1 MERAG
6 PARGARPARQMLG
19 LRGSPESRPEVTDVK
34 YRRMPIEEESPEQF
48 GYDRIRNNLTESSV
62 RDRSL
67 ADLGIELRDLLLFYG
82 DHAGNESLRDLVAD
96 QSGGEAGGVTR
107 DDVLVTAGAAQAL
120 FIIAT
125 SLLDKGDHLVV
136 IRPNYATNIETPRAI
151 EADVSYLDLTF
162 EDGFRIDPEKLMTLV
177 TPRTKYVSI
186 TLPHNP
192 TGVMMSEADLRS
204 LTGRIES
211 AGARLLVDETYREMT
226 FGGPLPVTA
235 TLSERAISVSSLSK
249 TYGIPGI
256 RSGWLVCRDP
266 GLMRTF
272 LAAKEQIGICG
283 SVVDEEIAALAFAQR
298 EAWLG
303 ELHAFIARQLQVVKD
318 WMAGEEMMEWV
329 EPSGGVVCFP
339 RIRPDVPV
347 DVDEFYRVLGE
358 VHGTYVG
365 PGHWFEQDR
374 RHMRIGYAWPLPEE
388 LQAGLSA
395 ISGAI
400 RAALTI

>member
-1 MERAG
+1 M
-6 PARGARPARQMLG
+6 
-19 LRGSPESRPEVTDVK
+19 K

-48 GYDRIRNNLTESSV
+48 GYDRIRYNLTESSV

-67 ADLGIELRDLLLFYG
+67 SDLDADLGDMLLFYG
-82 DHAGNESLRDLVAD
+82 DHAGNETFRDLVAA
-96 QSGGEAGGVTR
+96 QSGGEAGGVSR

-125 SLLDKGDHLVV
+125 SLLEKGDHLVV
-136 IRPNYATNIETPRAI
+136 VRPNYATNIETPRAI
-151 EADVSYLDLTF
+151 EADVSFLDLSF
-162 EDGFRIDPEKLMTLV
+162 EDGFRIDPERLMALV
-177 TPRTKYVSI
+177 TPRTRYVSI

-192 TGVMMSEADLRS
+192 TGVMMSEDDLRG
-204 LTGRIES
+204 LVAQVES
-211 AGARLLVDETYREMT
+211 AGCRLLVDETYREMT
-226 FGGPLPVTA
+226 FGEPLPVAA

-256 RSGWLVCRDP
+256 RTGWLVCRD
-266 GLMRTF
+266 GELMRTF

-283 SVVDEEIAALAFAQR
+283 SVVDEAIAARAFAQR
-298 EAWLG
+298 ESWLA
-303 ELHAFIARQLQVVKD
+303 ELRPFIARQFAVVRD
-318 WMAGEEMMEWV
+318 WIAGDEMLEWV
-329 EPSGGVVCFP
+329 EPGGGVVCFP
-339 RIRPDVPV
+339 RIKPEVPV

-388 LQAGLSA
+388 LEGGLA
-395 ISGAI
+395 AVSGSV
-400 RAALTI
+400 RAALTL